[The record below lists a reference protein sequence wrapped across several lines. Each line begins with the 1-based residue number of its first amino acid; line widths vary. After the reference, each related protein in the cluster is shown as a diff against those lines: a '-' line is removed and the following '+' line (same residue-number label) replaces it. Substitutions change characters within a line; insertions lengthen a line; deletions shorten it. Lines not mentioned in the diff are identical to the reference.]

1 MNIMYGDGNV
11 KFEGSAKSFSIIYK
25 GKINIINET
34 DGLLISANKN
44 RIIGIMLNGQDLPE
58 LIFRYKGLFQIII
71 AQFTDGIENKN
82 ATINTIG
89 IDNWEIDKTNWD
101 DDTSF
106 WDDNKSLLNN
116 KSRTYQ
122 FSGIVDKQNTVL
134 NDKYADA
141 KKQSNGKITENTKR
155 IIKSQ
160 SS

>member
-1 MNIMYGDGNV
+1 
-11 KFEGSAKSFSIIYK
+11 
-25 GKINIINET
+25 
-34 DGLLISANKN
+34 
-44 RIIGIMLNGQDLPE
+44 MLNGQDLPE

-155 IIKSQ
+155 IIKNIRSR
-160 SS
+160 SY